1 MGACISFAFL
11 CVGVTK
17 KSAPSF
23 DRRGQTRNLVFAKH
37 KLRMGKITSKA
48 VFKEYNQQQI
58 QLLPPNLGELIP
70 ENHLV
75 RVVNQVV
82 EHLDISSIVNQYE
95 GGGTSAYH
103 PKMLVKL
110 LLYGYA
116 MKIYT
121 GRKIAKALRQDITF
135 MWLAADNRPD
145 FRTINMF
152 RSGILKDTIE
162 NLFKE
167 LLLFLIDHGY
177 VKVENYFTDGTTFR
191 ADANGRQV
199 VWKKNSERYKEMAEV
214 KCQELFK
221 EIDLLNAAEDQKYVD
236 QDLEEMGSRPVSKE
250 AVSSG
255 VEKLNKVIENTSEHR
270 RKRKAESLKKMIVEQ
285 QRRIEKYQEQLEIGQ
300 GRSGYSKTDTDAS
313 VMMMKNEELLP
324 GYNVLASSESQ
335 FVTAITT
342 HQNPNDA
349 TCFKE
354 HLESFV
360 FTPASITADSI
371 FGTEENYQL
380 LEAADI
386 ESYLKYPTFHSE
398 GTKKFKEDIFRKE
411 NFPYDPDTD
420 TYTCP
425 NSKRLRYTNKREEK
439 HKRTG
444 FRYQTK
450 IYQAEDCSACSM
462 REACTKSKERNRTIA
477 VNTQLDAY
485 KKLARLNLNGAKGID
500 LRRRRGQEIE
510 SCFGDL
516 KHNMA
521 FRRFHLRGLKKVK
534 TEITVMAMAH
544 NIRKIQLTYGKKAA

>member
-1 MGACISFAFL
+1 
-11 CVGVTK
+11 
-17 KSAPSF
+17 
-23 DRRGQTRNLVFAKH
+23 
-37 KLRMGKITSKA
+37 MGKITSKA

-58 QLLPPNLGELIP
+58 QLLPPDLGELIP

-82 EHLDISSIVNQYE
+82 ERLDISSIVNQYE

-103 PKMLVKL
+103 PKMLIKL

-121 GRKIAKALRQDITF
+121 GRKIAKAVRQDITF
-135 MWLAADNRPD
+135 MWLAANNRPD

-152 RSGILKDTIE
+152 RSGILKDTVE
-162 NLFKE
+162 DLFKE
-167 LLLFLIDHGY
+167 LLLFLVDHGY

-191 ADANGRQV
+191 ADANGRQL
-199 VWKKNSERYKEMAEV
+199 VWKKNSQRYKEMAEA

-221 EIDLLNAAEDQKYVD
+221 EIDQLNITEDQKYGD
-236 QDLEEMGSRPVSKE
+236 QDLEEMGSKPVSKE
-250 AVSSG
+250 AVVSG
-255 VEKLNKVIENTSEHR
+255 VEKLNKVIDNTSEHR
-270 RKRKAESLKKMIVEQ
+270 RKRKAESLKKKIIEQ
-285 QRRIEKYQEQLEIGQ
+285 QGKIEKYQEQLEIGQ

-324 GYNVLASSESQ
+324 GYNVLASSENQ

-380 LEAADI
+380 LEGSQI
-386 ESYLKYPTFHSE
+386 ESYLKYPTFHNE

-411 NFPYDPDTD
+411 NFRYDAASD
-420 TYTCP
+420 TYICP
-425 NSKRLRYTNKREEK
+425 NSQRLSYTRTREEMY
-439 HKRTG
+439 KRTG
-444 FRYQTK
+444 FKYKTK
-450 IYQAEDCSACSM
+450 LYQAENCQGCQM
-462 REACTKSKERNRTIA
+462 REMCTKSKENNRTIV
-477 VNTQLDAY
+477 VNEQLDIY
-485 KKLARLNLNGAKGID
+485 KAIAKSNLQSEKGLA
-500 LRRRRGQEIE
+500 LRKRRGHEIE
-510 SCFGDL
+510 SCFGDF

-534 TEITVMAMAH
+534 TEVTVLAMAH
-544 NIRKIQLTYGKKAA
+544 NLRKIQLTR